1 MTSSHLFVKISPNCI
16 CRSINVMVILD
27 RDIKI
32 SDEIMTYIILI
43 ALQSSLLKSAYLL
56 FTG

>member
-1 MTSSHLFVKISPNCI
+1 
-16 CRSINVMVILD
+16 MVILD